1 MSSSVTGE
9 GEDTDLEA
17 FRPISELEAAG
28 VTLSAAQD
36 AVVCGALGCRDGEHL
51 TEVEC
56 SDGRRRVL
64 CREHTFEIIRQE
76 AAGDLEGD
84 L

>member
-1 MSSSVTGE
+1 MSSSATGQ

-17 FRPISELEAAG
+17 FRTISELEAFG
-28 VTLSAAQD
+28 ITLSAAQE
-36 AVVCGALGCRDGEHL
+36 AVVCGALGCRDGEQL

-76 AAGDLEGD
+76 RAAEVDEE
-84 L
+84 

>member
-1 MSSSVTGE
+1 MPVVLYR
-9 GEDTDLEA
+9 TDE
-17 FRPISELEAAG
+17 FEVAG
-28 VTLSAAQD
+28 VTLSAAQE
-36 AVVCGALGCRDGEHL
+36 AVVCGALGCRDGEQL

-76 AAGDLEGD
+76 RAAEVDGE
-84 L
+84 

>member
-1 MSSSVTGE
+1 MSSSATGN
-9 GEDTDLEA
+9 GESTDLEA
-17 FRPISELEAAG
+17 FRTISELEG
-28 VTLSAAQD
+28 LDLTLSAARE
-36 AVVCGALGCRDGEHL
+36 AVVCGALGCRDGEQL

-76 AAGDLEGD
+76 RTAEVDEE
-84 L
+84 